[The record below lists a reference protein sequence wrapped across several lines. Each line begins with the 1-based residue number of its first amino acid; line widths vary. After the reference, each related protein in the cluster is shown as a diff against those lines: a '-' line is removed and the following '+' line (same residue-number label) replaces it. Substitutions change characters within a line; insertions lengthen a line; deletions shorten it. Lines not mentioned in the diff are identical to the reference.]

1 MRKTILFLLIL
12 ISLVIPLFSVVQ
24 PPLLIGPENIFLTP
38 NSDYFPIKS
47 EKKSKVPTKWGGAS
61 LTQIEKSFN
70 GFPMKTFLLG
80 GGAWIYHNKIKLSS
94 NEIEIIGEDAIRAE
108 LKGKVEVEDFEN
120 QTYFYANK
128 GFYDKVTEKVVLEG
142 RPRLFHTSKEKKKTK
157 ISAEKITRYLNE
169 GKTVLEGRV
178 YIENDDLRVVGENAT
193 YYESSKKLEIV
204 NRPFIFAEH
213 KFLSAERLVY
223 NTESNEISLEEKA
236 FLIQT
241 TEESESPVSLIAS
254 KKKKEAKPEEEKKSS
269 QTQQEKKTSVF
280 LGDKMIH
287 QGSGEKRSTGL
298 VGNAKI
304 FRPDGEFSADNL
316 KSIGSNGELIQANGN
331 IHMLDTINHTVLSGQ
346 FLEHFK
352 NKQYSYMSGQ
362 PKIEMLDK
370 DNQNVQSTVTAVVI
384 ERFIDKKEVVTRGDV
399 KIQNQT
405 SIARG
410 EFATYY
416 EDEEKIVLEGNP
428 SLERDKKILYSGKII
443 IYPQEDRVL
452 LSEGMNLKGTE

>member
-1 MRKTILFLLIL
+1 MKKKILSILFLV
-12 ISLVIPLFSVVQ
+12 SFSIPLLSVIQ
-24 PPLLIGPENIFLTP
+24 PPLLIGPENLFLSP
-38 NSDYFPIKS
+38 NSDFPIQKPD
-47 EKKSKVPTKWGGAS
+47 KKSKVPTKWGGAS

-108 LKGKVEVEDFEN
+108 LKGRVEVEDFEN

-213 KFLSAERLVY
+213 KFLTAERLVY
-223 NTESNEISLEEKA
+223 NTESNEISLEENA
-236 FLIQT
+236 FLVQIS
-241 TEESESPVSLIAS
+241 EESQSPVSLLAT
-254 KKKKEAKPEEEKKSS
+254 KKKKESTVEEKKSPS
-269 QTQQEKKTSVF
+269 DPQEKKTSIF
-280 LGDKMIH
+280 IADKMIH
-287 QGSGEKRSTGL
+287 ISSGENKSTGL

-316 KSIGSNGELIQANGN
+316 KSIGNNGELIQANGN
-331 IHMLDTINHTVLSGQ
+331 IRMLDTINHTVLSGQ

-352 NKQYSYMSGQ
+352 IKQYSYMSGQ

-384 ERFIDKKEVVTRGDV
+384 ERFIDKKEIVTRGDV
-399 KIQNQT
+399 KIQSQS

-416 EDEEKIVLEGNP
+416 EQEEKIVLEGNP